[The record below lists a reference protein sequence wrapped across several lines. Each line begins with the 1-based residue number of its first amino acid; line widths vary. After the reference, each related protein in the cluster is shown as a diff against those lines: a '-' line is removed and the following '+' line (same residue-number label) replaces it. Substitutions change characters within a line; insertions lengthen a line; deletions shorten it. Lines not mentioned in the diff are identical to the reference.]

1 MPTTSIDAF
10 FACTLL
16 VAVALIV
23 TASFAAAMQTNI
35 ESFQGVNDQNYLK
48 TTAEKIVSTIGSPTD
63 WGSNAAVPSSF
74 GLAKAGGQAYEL
86 DIDKICRLNSHCTS
100 ALTYEVVSNATRL
113 YNLAFC
119 ISVTP
124 MLSVTIQPTSNTTD
138 GVTTTYNFQVFVAAN
153 QNPTA
158 AVVQSY
164 IVTQTQVSN
173 ITTST
178 SSLGQANVSFQLP
191 DSQVGPVLLVVFAK
205 ADIDERLTAYQTYN
219 FIHTSGEQPLN
230 QQILNLSPLDNKL
243 TVTANQPDTT
253 VSRVY
258 AFSFSHQSQLT
269 QVSGNYTIPQYIDKS
284 PIVLVANG
292 VSQTV
297 AFVEWTSYPNVPL
310 SFGSE
315 FANTGQNAFVYTV
328 TVNDVL
334 YKLTVTLGEI
344 TR

>member
-16 VAVALIV
+16 VAVALVV

-35 ESFQGVNDQNYLK
+35 ESFQGANDQNYLK
-48 TTAEKIVSTIGSPTD
+48 TTAEQVVGTIGVPAN

-113 YNLAFC
+113 YNLAFN
-119 ISVTP
+119 VAVAP

-138 GVTTTYNFQVFVAAN
+138 GVTTTYNFQVSVAAN

-158 AVVQSY
+158 ATLRSY
-164 IVTQTQVSN
+164 IINPTQVSN

-191 DSQVGPVLLVVFAK
+191 NSQVGPVLFAVFAK
-205 ADIDERLTAYQTYN
+205 ANMDERLTAYQTYN
-219 FIHTSGEQPLN
+219 FIHTSGQQPLN
-230 QQILNLSPLDNKL
+230 QQILNLSPLNNKL

-253 VSRVY
+253 VSKVY
-258 AFSFSHQSQLT
+258 ALSFSRQSQLT
-269 QVSGNYTIPQYIDKS
+269 LASGNYTIPQYIDKS
-284 PIVLVANG
+284 PILLAAIG
-292 VSQTV
+292 TSQTV

-310 SFGSE
+310 GFGSE